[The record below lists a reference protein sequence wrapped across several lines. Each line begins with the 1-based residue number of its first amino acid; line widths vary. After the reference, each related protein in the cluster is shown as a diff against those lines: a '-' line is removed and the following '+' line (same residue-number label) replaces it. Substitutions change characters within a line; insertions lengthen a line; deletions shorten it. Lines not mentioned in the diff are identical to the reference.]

1 MKTKNKKRTDDFE
14 TYRQGLN
21 ECSDMIFLV
30 CNYYNY
36 YNMFLFNLL
45 SRGHDMCRGLQELM
59 LLQIKVKGDLKITVT
74 RDLTEITIIKNS
86 MVYFN

>member
-1 MKTKNKKRTDDFE
+1 
-14 TYRQGLN
+14 
-21 ECSDMIFLV
+21 
-30 CNYYNY
+30 
-36 YNMFLFNLL
+36 
-45 SRGHDMCRGLQELM
+45 MCRGLQELM